1 MTDIL
6 SHYYSDIKNG
16 KIVADDTQIA
26 ALKQLELIAD
36 KIEQFRPEKPS
47 LIKKLFNKTEVIEPI
62 TGLYMWGGVG
72 RGKTYLMDL
81 FFDNVNTEKKHR
93 VHFHRFMQSIHDEL
107 KTLKQE
113 SEPLS
118 IVAKRFSQR
127 YKLLCLDEFNVTDI
141 TDAMLLAGLLKHL
154 FFEGV
159 TLVTTSNIVPDGL
172 YKDGL
177 QRERF
182 IPAIA
187 LLNQHTQVFNLDA
200 GIDYRLRTLTKAKT
214 WWAGETIAAN
224 AHFDNVFNDIALGE
238 TNKRPL
244 VIFQREIKV
253 VKRAQGI
260 AWFSFEQ
267 LCDGPRAV
275 PDYIEMSKLFHTII
289 ITGIPKLDDLQ
300 NDTTRRFIEFIDEC
314 YDRRVNILASA
325 EVAADDLYT
334 GKRLAAMFERTK
346 SRLQEMQ
353 SQEYLGTAHL
363 V

>member
-6 SHYYSDIKNG
+6 SHYYKDVESG
-16 KIVADDTQIA
+16 KIVPDETQIA
-26 ALKQLELIAD
+26 ALKQLEFIAEQ
-36 KIEQFRPEKPS
+36 IEQYCPTKPS
-47 LIKKLFNKTEVIEPI
+47 LIKKVFGKTVPEEPI
-62 TGLYMWGGVG
+62 KGLYMWGGVG

-81 FFDNVNTEKKHR
+81 FFDNVDNEKKHR

-107 KTLKQE
+107 KSLKQE

-141 TDAMLLAGLLKHL
+141 TDAMILARLLKHL

-159 TLVTTSNIVPDGL
+159 TLITTSNIVPDGL

-182 IPAIA
+182 IPAID
-187 LLNQHTQVFNLDA
+187 LLNKHTQVFNLDA

-214 WWAGETIAAN
+214 WWSGEAVAAE
-224 AHFDNVFNDIALGE
+224 AHFDKVFTDIALGE
-238 TNKRPL
+238 TCQRPL
-244 VIFQREIKV
+244 VIFQREIEV
-253 VKRAQGI
+253 IKRAQGV
-260 AWFSFEQ
+260 AWFSFAQ

-289 ITGIPKLDDLQ
+289 ITDIPELDDLQ

-325 EVAADDLYT
+325 DVAANALYS
-334 GKRLAAMFERTK
+334 GKRLAKMFERTK